1 MPPEGN
7 AAAPVVFLT
16 GAAGGIGRA
25 LIARLQA
32 SRHRLYAT
40 DRALAALPCG
50 VAGFE
55 TRSLDVTNEGAI
67 GQSIAACV
75 EHYGRLDHVVH
86 LAGQA
91 HAGPI
96 EAVTLEEWRRIL
108 EVNLTSAFLL
118 AKAVREPLA
127 GTRGSLTLLSS
138 SNGLHG
144 GNALSGPAYAVAK
157 AGVVNLVRYL
167 AKEWAPSGVRVNAV
181 APGPID
187 TRMLARFDD
196 PQRARIAAAV
206 PLQRIGEPREV
217 AAAIA
222 YLISDDAGY
231 VTGTVQNVS
240 GGAVLD

>member
-1 MPPEGN
+1 MQPDQG
-7 AAAPVVFLT
+7 ASAPVVFLT

-25 LIARLQA
+25 LITRLQGA
-32 SRHRLYAT
+32 RHRLFVT
-40 DRALAALPCG
+40 DLALAALPCG

-55 TRSLDVTNEGAI
+55 ARSLDVTDEAAV
-67 GQSIAACV
+67 GQAVSACV

-86 LAGQA
+86 LAGQT
-91 HAGPI
+91 HSGPI
-96 EAVTLEEWRRIL
+96 EQVTLDEWHRIL
-108 EVNLTSAFLL
+108 DVNLTSAFLL
-118 AKAVREPLA
+118 AKASRAALA
-127 GTRGSLTLLSS
+127 ASRGSLTLMSS

-157 AGVVNLVRYL
+157 SGIVNLVRYL

-187 TRMLARFDD
+187 TPMLARFDAA
-196 PQRARIAAAV
+196 QRARIAAAV
-206 PLQRIGEPREV
+206 PLQRVGRAQEV

>member
-1 MPPEGN
+1 MQPEGS
-7 AAAPVVFLT
+7 APAPVVFVT

-25 LIARLQA
+25 LIARLQGP
-32 SRHRLYAT
+32 RHRLFVT

-55 TRSLDVTNEGAI
+55 ARSLDVIDEAAI
-67 GQSIAACV
+67 AQAVSDCLG
-75 EHYGRLDHVVH
+75 HYGRLDHVVH
-86 LAGQA
+86 LAGQT
-91 HAGPI
+91 HSGPI
-96 EAVTLEEWRRIL
+96 EEVSLEEWRRIL
-108 EVNLTSAFLL
+108 DVNLTSAFLL
-118 AKAVREPLA
+118 AKAVRAALA
-127 GTRGSLTLLSS
+127 ATRGSLTLISS

-157 AGVVNLVRYL
+157 AGIVNLVRYL

-187 TRMLARFDD
+187 TPMLARFDAA
-196 PQRARIAAAV
+196 QRARIAAAV